1 MVMEY
6 NINIC
11 LYDQEWG
18 RAISE
23 QAVYQESPKFLLIRI
38 RRLIASE
45 FFFFVFF
52 NFVCLIYQTSLE
64 DNIYS
69 CSI

>member
-1 MVMEY
+1 MEY
-6 NINIC
+6 NINVC

-38 RRLIASE
+38 RRLIFRK
-45 FFFFVFF
+45 FFYFFLCVFF
-52 NFVCLIYQTSLE
+52 SLVCLIYQLRW
-64 DNIYS
+64 
-69 CSI
+69 